1 MNTQTLS
8 PSNLRKKGLQA
19 LHKSLGPVGMVRF
32 LQQFEE
38 GTGDYTRD
46 RKQWLTGKSVP
57 ERYTSFRSG
66 NARSGRNP
74 APSASIAPRV

>member
-46 RKQWLTGKSVP
+46 RKQLLTAKSVA
-57 ERYTSFRSG
+57 EVAEKIKR
-66 NARSGRNP
+66 ARGKP
-74 APSASIAPRV
+74 ATAP

>member
-46 RKQWLTGKSVP
+46 RKRLLTAKNVSEVA
-57 ERYTSFRSG
+57 EKIKR
-66 NARSGRNP
+66 ARKQ
-74 APSASIAPRV
+74 SAIAP

>member
-46 RKQWLTGKSVP
+46 RKQLLTAKSVA
-57 ERYTSFRSG
+57 EVAEKIKR
-66 NARSGRNP
+66 ARKQPST
-74 APSASIAPRV
+74 AP

>member
-46 RKQWLTGKSVP
+46 RKQLLTAKSVADVA
-57 ERYTSFRSG
+57 EKIKR
-66 NARSGRNP
+66 ARKQP
-74 APSASIAPRV
+74 PTAP

>member
-1 MNTQTLS
+1 MMNTQTLS

-46 RKQWLTGKSVP
+46 RKQLLTAKSVA
-57 ERYTSFRSG
+57 EVAEKIKR
-66 NARSGRNP
+66 ARKQP
-74 APSASIAPRV
+74 ATAP

>member
-1 MNTQTLS
+1 MMNTQTLS

-46 RKQWLTGKSVP
+46 RKQLLTAKSVA
-57 ERYTSFRSG
+57 EVAEKIKQ
-66 NARSGRNP
+66 ARKKP
-74 APSASIAPRV
+74 AIAP

>member
-8 PSNLRKKGLQA
+8 PSNLRRKGLQA

-46 RKQWLTGKSVP
+46 RKQLLTAKSVA
-57 ERYTSFRSG
+57 EVAEKIKR
-66 NARSGRNP
+66 ARKKP
-74 APSASIAPRV
+74 AIAP